1 MDCKR
6 LSLLIVLIGIAFCES
21 SGQGKLNRWFKQEL
35 DTNYVQNN
43 QKDLILRIYASQKYS
58 AQTISDRAEKTSL
71 NYLPSNGYVV
81 GLGFNYKFLGV
92 NIGTVFPFAQPD
104 VDRYGKTK
112 YLDLQSHLYLRVL
125 TVDFYTGYYKGQY
138 LANSSDVLSPFPTG
152 SAFYTRGDI
161 KTYSG
166 GFGVYANLNP
176 ARYSVR
182 APFLQNELQKKSAGQ
197 AMAGFEIYWVGSVA
211 DSSFTPSRL
220 TNKQFFDGI
229 DFNRWRFFSVNLT
242 GGYAYTL
249 VFLKKFFVTAGLNG
263 SIGLGQFQ
271 LSRVNNTRLL
281 SVNPNVSLNQKLGI
295 GYHFDRLFVGMSLAN
310 FQYLSPT
317 PVKQTSINWQT
328 GNLRFNIAYQI
339 HLRRDIEIR
348 PWKW

>member
-81 GLGFNYKFLGV
+81 GLGFNYKFLWV

-339 HLRRDIEIR
+339 HLKRDIEIR